1 MHDSFRLLAFNP
13 YDDITSSEDSD
24 KNEKEF
30 VIQMFGINENRGNRI
45 NIRNRLYTL
54 LLCKDWKQLEQ

>member
-30 VIQMFGINENRGNRI
+30 VIQMFGINEKGETASI
-45 NIRNRLYTL
+45 FVIGYTPFFYV
-54 LLCKDWKQLEQ
+54 KNWKQLE